1 MSSKILYHWTPE
13 RWFLTILSKN
23 LVSRSAKR
31 KSLAWEATLP
41 SQRENS
47 ENGVDNVRTTG
58 EGRQLLSFCAW
69 LNQKMDFR
77 YAVPVSPVLVL
88 KVSISLWRR
97 SSSKLVEAVWVSEH
111 HWLLSLS
118 AALSSFSWMSHYRRF
133 PFPVSLYHLR
143 GRLCFLLLASR
154 SPCSS
159 WRGMRRSS
167 ILMTCHIHRSW
178 AWWVRP
184 QCQYTLHGPGPLG
197 LWYSLA
203 NACQVWNGG
212 HASESSPAVWHP
224 FGTVSKSR
232 IHTAQ
237 RSRL

>member
-1 MSSKILYHWTPE
+1 MNPNDSFEKSGKSKCKTKKFGMGSDVALTTWKQWKW
-13 RWFLTILSKN
+13 RW
-23 LVSRSAKR
+23 
-31 KSLAWEATLP
+31 
-41 SQRENS
+41 QREDDGRGQTTS
-47 ENGVDNVRTTG
+47 FVLRMTEPENGLPVR
-58 EGRQLLSFCAW
+58 R
-69 LNQKMDFR
+69 
-77 YAVPVSPVLVL
+77 PVSPVLVL

-118 AALSSFSWMSHYRRF
+118 ADLSSFGWMSHYRRF